1 MNVYNDNEEDY
12 ETMEQLKNRYNSTKQ
27 SIGLIVKLFGFSF
40 YSYPTALTYE
50 CHMPYKNSLDSDSR
64 HYIKLL
70 FDF

>member
-1 MNVYNDNEEDY
+1 MKEVKKRY
-12 ETMEQLKNRYNSTKQ
+12 ERTKY
-27 SIGLIVKLFGFSF
+27 SIGLVFKLFGFSF

-50 CHMPYKNSLDSDSR
+50 CHMPYKDSFNSSSR